1 MRKIV
6 SLCLMLVMSMMIW
19 ADRTLYFVPNSDW
32 TQANAKFAV
41 YCFENEESEWS
52 DFMTLVA
59 GETNVYTTT
68 IPDSYT
74 QVIFC
79 RMNSAA
85 TECNWGSKWNQSADI
100 TLPTD
105 GKDMFTLADGWD
117 QMSGTWSIYAAPQ
130 QQDTTNVS
138 PLADKH
144 FYLNGDFINWETQ
157 KALEFT
163 LADSLFTLTVD
174 TLSGTFKV
182 MTARNWEAPDYGGDY
197 DVNLTLGVPYT
208 LTERGYNLSCSTI
221 YLNAELQLRL
231 VGNDVILTLA
241 AGTPVQQDTTGT
253 NPQDTTQVEMITYY
267 AVNTPRWSLPYA
279 YVWDDVL
286 GAYRTWPGEVMDQ
299 TGINFRGYE
308 VYSYTMPKE
317 YTMMIINNGKGG
329 DNNQTP
335 DMQLDTTLRYMYDL
349 QWYASLD
356 SIPAEQQ
363 DTTGTNPQDTTS
375 VTPEVEHYYLIG
387 AFNEWNVETA
397 LEFFNLD
404 SFYTL
409 KTASLEGEF
418 KILTARSWDAT
429 NYGAANVGDQLVPGD
444 EYELNS
450 NSAPNLS
457 VNGAYTNVIL
467 TLTKAND
474 ILKLHFAAGTPVQQ
488 DTTGTNPQDTTIV
501 PPVVEKSYYIKN
513 NWNGGEW
520 TWQPMVAVE
529 SVNEDTTILLW
540 GYTDV
545 FGGTGVNINTA
556 ASDQDAL
563 WFAVESFQLADGSL
577 VPQAMD
583 TVLFIYNN
591 EANTLTATVIGRP
604 SVEPQPQEETHYYMV
619 GQFNDWDVATAPEFA
634 MQDSIYTITIDTMA
648 GDFKIVGARD
658 WTHGEYGAAA
668 QGDVIDLGGTYTLAT
683 PGAPNLSVNGTYTN
697 ATFKLAKNGVNL
709 VLYFAAGTPVQQDTT
724 GTNPQD
730 TTIVPPVVND
740 ITVYTVMPEG
750 WSALNAYIWIGNQG
764 YVTWPGEAM
773 TNTGETFRGDTV
785 YSYTFPETYT
795 SIIFNNGNGE
805 QTIDLTIDTTKL
817 YYYGETW
824 YASWD
829 EVPEEVII
837 LPATYY
843 VSGNENLVTAAGL
856 SPDYAWNAAAI
867 KATSDT
873 LVLNLRANTDYK
885 LRLTLNGTWVSDVKN
900 YYYLTE
906 VTPGLTTDIEANIC
920 FTPAEDGPVTIIYND
935 SVFTVQGNFIV
946 FAKPTYY
953 IKNNWE
959 AGADWTWQQMDAID
973 NDSIYWGY
981 VGVFGGTGVNIA
993 TEGSDY
999 APSTWF
1005 DASSFIVEGD
1015 LIPQPL
1021 DTVYFVFDALRETLT
1036 AAVINRPGGVEPQPL
1051 TSFYL
1056 VGQFNGWD
1064 LETAPEFARQDSFV
1078 YTMTVDTLFGAMKV
1092 VVSRDSW
1099 EGNYGV
1105 ADMNDAVLTMG
1116 QTKAL
1121 VPYLS
1126 GISDNFN
1133 FSVEGIILNAVLNI
1147 VVTDNVVNITLVSGT
1162 PYVTPAENR
1171 HFYMTGAFND
1181 WNVETALE
1189 FVYADSVYT
1198 LTIDTIYGEFKVTDA
1213 RDWLHGIYGAY
1224 NIGDVLNLGNEY
1236 EMAAMN
1242 SQNLSLI
1249 TTYTNVTLNLRV
1261 ENNVVTIIFV
1271 SGTQIP
1277 TTGLDT
1283 TVGNTA
1289 TPVKLIENGALI
1301 ILRDGVKYNAAG
1313 QRIR

>member
-19 ADRTLYFVPNSDW
+19 ADRTLYFVPNSNW

-105 GKDMFTLADGWD
+105 GKDLFTLADGWD
-117 QMSGTWSIYAAPQ
+117 QMSGTWSNYAAPQ

-144 FYLNGDFINWETQ
+144 FYLNGDFINWEIQ

-208 LTERGYNLSCSTI
+208 LTERGYNLSCSPI

-363 DTTGTNPQDTTS
+363 DTTGTNPQDTT
-375 VTPEVEHYYLIG
+375 I
-387 AFNEWNVETA
+387 
-397 LEFFNLD
+397 
-404 SFYTL
+404 
-409 KTASLEGEF
+409 
-418 KILTARSWDAT
+418 I
-429 NYGAANVGDQLVPGD
+429 
-444 EYELNS
+444 
-450 NSAPNLS
+450 
-457 VNGAYTNVIL
+457 
-467 TLTKAND
+467 
-474 ILKLHFAAGTPVQQ
+474 
-488 DTTGTNPQDTTIV
+488 
-501 PPVVEKSYYIKN
+501 PPVVDTHYYIKN

-545 FGGTGVNINTA
+545 FGGTGVNINTT